1 MTVVGLIIAY
11 GVLAV
16 SMFLGKR
23 NPYRE
28 KLNPYES
35 GVKPGRWN
43 WKTNVQ
49 YYLIA
54 LAFLVFD
61 IEVVFMYPWAVKL
74 MDLKMF
80 AFIEMLIFIL
90 ILLIGYVYIWRKGGL
105 EWQ

>member
-11 GVLAV
+11 GVLAI

-35 GVKPGRWN
+35 GVKPGRWEYKAN
-43 WKTNVQ
+43 IQ
-49 YYLIA
+49 YYLTA
-54 LAFLVFD
+54 LAFLIFD
-61 IEVVFMYPWAVKL
+61 IEVVFMYPWAVKV
-74 MDLKMF
+74 MDLKLF

>member
-11 GVLAV
+11 GVLAA

-54 LAFLVFD
+54 LAFLIFD

-74 MDLKMF
+74 MDL
-80 AFIEMLIFIL
+80 
-90 ILLIGYVYIWRKGGL
+90 
-105 EWQ
+105 